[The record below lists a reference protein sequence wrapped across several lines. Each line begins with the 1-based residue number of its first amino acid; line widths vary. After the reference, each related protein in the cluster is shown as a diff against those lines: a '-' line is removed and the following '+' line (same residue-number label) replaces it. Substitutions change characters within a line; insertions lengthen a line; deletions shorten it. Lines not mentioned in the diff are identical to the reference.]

1 MNEFAVNFASERVD
15 HRYLEIL
22 VVGKAIPVKVL
33 CDDLAMRDR
42 FGIGVE
48 IQSNPIPH
56 GDAVFH
62 IEEKFLHGSQPWFQ
76 SALVCV
82 VGQPILVP
90 EQNPERHGN
99 LPTLIPLGARRK
111 AAGIAQNGAPFFDEV
126 IEAVKRV
133 IGRCEGSFRHD
144 VPPGF
149 QAGA

>member
-62 IEEKFLHGSQPWFQ
+62 IEEKFLHGSQPWFR
-76 SALVCV
+76 SALVSISL
-82 VGQPILVP
+82 GFSQPWFVLLASQFLFLNKTPSDMAIC
-90 EQNPERHGN
+90 
-99 LPTLIPLGARRK
+99 RR
-111 AAGIAQNGAPFFDEV
+111 
-126 IEAVKRV
+126 
-133 IGRCEGSFRHD
+133 
-144 VPPGF
+144 
-149 QAGA
+149 